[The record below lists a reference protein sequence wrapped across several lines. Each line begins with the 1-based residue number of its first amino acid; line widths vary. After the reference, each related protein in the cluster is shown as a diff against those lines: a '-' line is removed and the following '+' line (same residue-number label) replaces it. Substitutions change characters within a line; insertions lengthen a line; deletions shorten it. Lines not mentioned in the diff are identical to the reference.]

1 MEHLDENT
9 PMFAITVA
17 AELALMHP
25 QTLRQYDR
33 MGLVVPV
40 RTGGMSRRYTMRNI
54 AQLRE
59 IARLSAEGITLE
71 GIRRILELENTNAEL
86 AKRVRDLEQAL
97 ANEMMNRPGARV
109 FAAGDQGVV
118 SLTRGKRPSKSTSR
132 SFLTTRRP
140 SRARTRTSARSRTR
154 RSISRSPSA
163 K

>member
-1 MEHLDENT
+1 MEQFDENT

-17 AELALMHP
+17 AELAVMHP

-40 RTGGMSRRYTMRNI
+40 RTGGMSRRYTMRNV

-71 GIRRILELENTNAEL
+71 GIRRILELENSNAEL

-97 ANEMMNRPGARV
+97 ATEMMNRPGARV

-118 SLTRGKRPSKSTSR
+118 SLSRGKRPSKSTSVV
-132 SFLTTRRP
+132 LW
-140 SRARTRTSARSRTR
+140 RA
-154 RSISRSPSA
+154 

>member
-1 MEHLDENT
+1 MEQFDENT

-17 AELALMHP
+17 AELAVMHP

-40 RTGGMSRRYTMRNI
+40 RTGGQSRRYTMRNV

-71 GIRRILELENTNAEL
+71 GIRRILELENVNAEL

-97 ANEMMNRPGARV
+97 ANELMNRPGARV

-118 SLTRGKRPSKSTSR
+118 SLTRGKRPSKSTSVV
-132 SFLTTRRP
+132 LW
-140 SRARTRTSARSRTR
+140 RA
-154 RSISRSPSA
+154 

>member
-17 AELALMHP
+17 AELAMMHP

-40 RTGGMSRRYTMRNI
+40 RTGGQSRRYTMRNV

-71 GIRRILELENTNAEL
+71 GIRRILELENVNAEL

-97 ANEMMNRPGARV
+97 ANELMNRPGARV

-118 SLTRGKRPSKSTSR
+118 SLTRGKRPSKSTSVV
-132 SFLTTRRP
+132 LW
-140 SRARTRTSARSRTR
+140 RA
-154 RSISRSPSA
+154 